1 MRLSR
6 AVSLLM
12 AIILAATLSQALV
25 SPAQAI
31 QPSAAHKAMK
41 PRHDLQAAG
50 TEVGNTNHFVVVG
63 RLTTY
68 PKAFLFRKIGNG
80 HYRLYRKI
88 KTDNKGKFRT
98 RIFQYRN
105 DRTCFKVGAPET
117 DDLQQTV
124 DRGRLHLHPRDR
136 ACTRPVRRPRTEPGA
151 GRRRVR

>member
-6 AVSLLM
+6 VIPLLM
-12 AIILAATLSQALV
+12 AIILAATMAPALV

-31 QPSAAHKAMK
+31 RASASHQAMK

-50 TEVGNTNHFVVVG
+50 TEIGNTNHFVVVG

-80 HYRLYRKI
+80 NYFLYRKI
-88 KTDNKGKFRT
+88 KVKNNGKFRT
-98 RIFQYRN
+98 RIFQHGN

-117 DDLQQTV
+117 DTYKQTV
-124 DRGRLHLHPRDR
+124 I
-136 ACTRPVRRPRTEPGA
+136 PVGCIYTT
-151 GRRRVR
+151 